1 MASRRF
7 MAPVT
12 ASPPT
17 EPGERPLRFR
27 WSLSVRIL
35 LLNLVALGLTG
46 GSIFYLDS
54 FRERLMSERQEQQQ
68 RLARTLATSF
78 ASAPRTNW
86 PAISAAS
93 QTQEQRRVLVFDDSG
108 KPVFD
113 SVSAG
118 QEFRIVDPA
127 REPWRRHVARSMD
140 RAIDTLVRARPLTD
154 YEPKRTPDA
163 RYWQGFG
170 LFADAASITLF
181 APDRTPLVAAGAS
194 IGSGLHVITLENA
207 RDATRLV
214 RAERGRLAEIV
225 LMALLLSALLSLYLA
240 RTIVK
245 PMRALTRA
253 AVRVRQGRGREVI
266 VPREEGRR
274 DEVGLLARAV
284 SDMTAELRARID
296 AIDTFAADVSHELR
310 NPLASLRSAVE
321 TFARVGPEQQ
331 ASLIGILRDDVQRL
345 DRLIGD
351 VAEMSRLD
359 AQLTRT
365 PFDSVDLGALLED
378 MVRERERR
386 GEDKAV
392 SIAFARPYRALATV
406 AGDAG
411 RLARAIANL
420 LDNAVSFSPEG
431 GVVRLG
437 ATRVGPDVLVSVED
451 EGPGVAPGLRAAIFE
466 RFATDR
472 PAGMTDGR
480 HSGLG
485 LAIAKT
491 IVERHNGR
499 IEVGA
504 PESGKGARFVIRLP
518 AL

>member
-1 MASRRF
+1 

-12 ASPPT
+12 ASLPT

-27 WSLSVRIL
+27 WSVSVRIL
-35 LLNLVALGLTG
+35 LLNVLALALTG
-46 GSIFYLDS
+46 GSILYLDS
-54 FRERLMSERQEQQQ
+54 FRERLLSERQEQQQ
-68 RLARTLATSF
+68 RLARTMATAF
-78 ASAPRTNW
+78 AVAPSGNW
-86 PAISAAS
+86 PAITTAS
-93 QTQEQRRVLVFDDSG
+93 RTEEQRRVLIFDARG

-113 SVSAG
+113 SVDAG
-118 QEFRIVDPA
+118 QEFRIVDPN
-127 REPWRRHVARSMD
+127 RENWRRRVARFMD
-140 RAIDTLVRARPLTD
+140 RAVDTIVGATPLTD
-154 YEPKRTPDA
+154 FAPERTPQA
-163 RYWQGFG
+163 GYWADLG
-170 LFADAASITLF
+170 LMRESASVTLF
-181 APDRTPLVAAGAS
+181 APDRTPLVAAGAPV
-194 IGSGLHVITLENA
+194 GTQWHLVTLENA

-214 RAERGRLAEIV
+214 RAERSRLAEIV
-225 LMALLLSALLSLYLA
+225 AMALLLSALVSLYLG

-245 PMRALTRA
+245 PLRALTRA

-266 VPREEGRR
+266 VPRLEGRR
-274 DEVGLLARAV
+274 DEVGQLARAV

-296 AIDTFAADVSHELR
+296 AIETFAADVSHELR
-310 NPLASLRSAVE
+310 NPLASLRSAIE

-331 ASLIGILRDDVQRL
+331 TSLLAILRDDVQRL

-365 PFDSVDLGALLED
+365 PFDRVDLGQLLED
-378 MVRERERR
+378 MVHERERR
-386 GEDKAV
+386 GEDKGV

-411 RLARAIANL
+411 RLARAISNL
-420 LDNAVSFSPEG
+420 LDNAVSFSPEK

-437 ATRVGPDVLVSVED
+437 ATRVGGEVLVSVED
-451 EGPGVAPGLRAAIFE
+451 EGPGVDPGLRAAIFE

-472 PAGMTDGR
+472 PAGLGDAR

-491 IVERHNGR
+491 IVEGHDGR

-504 PESGKGARFVIRLP
+504 PESGTGARFVIRLP

>member
-1 MASRRF
+1 

-35 LLNLVALGLTG
+35 LLNILALALTG

-54 FRERLMSERQEQQQ
+54 FRERLLSERQEQQQ
-68 RLARTLATSF
+68 RLARTMAASF
-78 ASAPRTNW
+78 VAAPRSQW
-86 PAISAAS
+86 DEISKAS
-93 QTQEQRRVLVFDDSG
+93 QTQEQRRVLVFDATG
-108 KPVFD
+108 KPMFD
-113 SVSAG
+113 SVDAG
-118 QEFRIVDPA
+118 QEFRIVDPQ
-127 REPWRRHVARSMD
+127 REAWRRHVARFMD
-140 RAIDTLVRARPLTD
+140 RAVDTLVGADDIPD
-154 YEPKRTPDA
+154 YAPERTPDA
-163 RYWQGFG
+163 HYWSSLG
-170 LFADAASITLF
+170 LFQGASAVTLF
-181 APDRTPLVAAGAS
+181 APDRTPLVAAGAPV
-194 IGSGLHVITLENA
+194 GTLHLITLENA

-214 RAERGRLAEIV
+214 RAERGTLAEIV
-225 LMALLLSALLSLYLA
+225 LMALLLSALVSLYLA
-240 RTIVK
+240 RTIVA
-245 PMRALTRA
+245 PLRALSRA
-253 AVRVRQGRGREVI
+253 AVRVQQGRGREVI
-266 VPREEGRR
+266 VPRLEGRR

-296 AIDTFAADVSHELR
+296 AIESFAADVTHELR
-310 NPLASLRSAVE
+310 NPLASLRSAIE

-331 ASLIGILRDDVQRL
+331 AELIPILRDDVQRL

-365 PFDSVDLGALLED
+365 PFDSVDLGELLEG

-386 GEDKAV
+386 GEDGGV
-392 SIAFARPYRALATV
+392 SIAFARPFKKLATV

-411 RLARAIANL
+411 RLARAITNL
-420 LDNAVSFSPEG
+420 LDNAVSFSPAG

-437 ATRVGPDVLVSVED
+437 ATRVGSEVLVSVED
-451 EGPGVAPGLRAAIFE
+451 EGPGVEPGLRAAIFE

-472 PAGMTDGR
+472 PVGGEDGR

>member
-1 MASRRF
+1 

-35 LLNLVALGLTG
+35 LLNILALGLTG

-54 FRERLMSERQEQQQ
+54 FRERLLSERQEQQQ
-68 RLARTLATSF
+68 RLAQTMAASF
-78 ASAPRTNW
+78 AAAPRAQW
-86 PAISAAS
+86 AAISVAS
-93 QTQEQRRVLVFDDSG
+93 QTAEQRRVLVFDAGG

-113 SVSAG
+113 SIDAG
-118 QEFRIVDPA
+118 EEFRIVDPA
-127 REPWRRHVARSMD
+127 REPWRRHVARFMD
-140 RAIDTLVRARPLTD
+140 RAVDTLVGADDIPD
-154 YEPKRTPDA
+154 YEPERTPDA
-163 RYWQGFG
+163 RYWRDLG
-170 LFADAASITLF
+170 LFQDAASVTLF
-181 APDRTPLVAAGAS
+181 APDRTPLVAAGADF
-194 IGSGLHVITLENA
+194 GRELHLVTLENA

-225 LMALLLSALLSLYLA
+225 LMALLLSALVSLYLA
-240 RTIVK
+240 RTIVT

-310 NPLASLRSAVE
+310 NPLASLRSAIE

-331 ASLIGILRDDVQRL
+331 QELIPILRDDVQRL

-386 GEDKAV
+386 GEDKGV
-392 SIAFARPYRALATV
+392 TIAFARPFRGLATV

-411 RLARAIANL
+411 RLVRAISNL
-420 LDNAVSFSPEG
+420 LDNAVSFSPAG

-437 ATRVGPDVLVSVED
+437 ATRVGSEVLVSVDD
-451 EGPGVAPGLRAAIFE
+451 EGPGVPPGLRAAIFE

-472 PAGMTDGR
+472 PADAGDGR

-504 PESGKGARFVIRLP
+504 PESGQGARFVIRLP

>member
-1 MASRRF
+1 

-35 LLNLVALGLTG
+35 LLNILALGLTG

-54 FRERLMSERQEQQQ
+54 FRERLLSERQEQQQ
-68 RLARTLATSF
+68 RLARTMATSF
-78 ASAPRTNW
+78 VSAPRSQW
-86 PAISAAS
+86 DEISKAS
-93 QTQEQRRVLVFDDSG
+93 QTQEQRRVLVFDAMG

-113 SVSAG
+113 SVDAG
-118 QEFRIVDPA
+118 QEFRIVDPT
-127 REPWRRHVARSMD
+127 REVWRRHVARFMD
-140 RAIDTLVRARPLTD
+140 RAVDTLVGADDLTD
-154 YEPKRTPDA
+154 YQPGRTPDA
-163 RYWQGFG
+163 RYWAGLG
-170 LFADAASITLF
+170 LFDQPHAVTLF
-181 APDRTPLVAAGAS
+181 APDRTPLVAAGAPV
-194 IGSGLHVITLENA
+194 GALHLVTLENA

-214 RAERGRLAEIV
+214 RAERGTLAEVV
-225 LMALLLSALLSLYLA
+225 LMALLLSALVSLYLA
-240 RTIVK
+240 RTIVT
-245 PMRALTRA
+245 PMRQLTRA

-274 DEVGLLARAV
+274 DEVGQLARAV

-296 AIDTFAADVSHELR
+296 AIETFAADVTHELR
-310 NPLASLRSAVE
+310 NPLASLRSAIE

-331 ASLIGILRDDVQRL
+331 EALIPILRDDVQRL

-365 PFDSVDLGALLED
+365 PFDSVDLGHLLED

-386 GEDKAV
+386 GEDRDV
-392 SIAFARPYRALATV
+392 SIAFARPYKKLATV
-406 AGDAG
+406 AGDEG
-411 RLARAIANL
+411 RLVRAISNL
-420 LDNAVSFSPEG
+420 LDNAVSFSPAG

-437 ATRVGPDVLVSVED
+437 ATRVGQDVLVSVED
-451 EGPGVAPGLRAAIFE
+451 EGPGVDPGLRAAIFE

-472 PAGMTDGR
+472 PAEAEGGR

-499 IEVGA
+499 I
-504 PESGKGARFVIRLP
+504 STLR
-518 AL
+518 

>member
-1 MASRRF
+1 
-7 MAPVT
+7 MAPVI

-35 LLNLVALGLTG
+35 LLNLIALGLTG

-54 FRERLMSERQEQQQ
+54 FRERLLSERQEQQQ
-68 RLARTLATSF
+68 RLARTMATAF
-78 ASAPRTNW
+78 MAAPRAQW
-86 PAISAAS
+86 AAISAAS
-93 QTQEQRRVLVFDDSG
+93 RTEEQRRTLVFDDGG

-113 SVSAG
+113 SVDAG
-118 QEFRIVDPA
+118 QEFRIVDPK
-127 REPWRRHVARSMD
+127 REAWRRHVARSMD
-140 RAIDTLVRARPLTD
+140 RIVDTLVRARPLTD
-154 YEPKRTPDA
+154 YDPAQTPHA
-163 RYWQGFG
+163 SYWRGFG
-170 LFADAASITLF
+170 LFGDEGSVTLF
-181 APDRTPLVAAGAS
+181 APDRTPMMVAGAS
-194 IGSGLHVITLENA
+194 IGAGLHLITLENA

-225 LMALLLSALLSLYLA
+225 VMALLLSALVSLYLA

-253 AVRVRQGRGREVI
+253 AVRVQQGRGREVI

-296 AIDTFAADVSHELR
+296 AIETFAADVTHELR
-310 NPLASLRSAVE
+310 NPLASLRSAIE
-321 TFARVGPEQQ
+321 TFARVGPAQQ
-331 ASLIGILRDDVQRL
+331 QELLPILRDDVQRL

-365 PFDSVDLGALLED
+365 PFDSVDLGELLER
-378 MVRERERR
+378 MVHERERR
-386 GEDKAV
+386 GEDRDV
-392 SIAFARPYRALATV
+392 SIAFARPYKKLATV

-411 RLARAIANL
+411 RLERAIANL
-420 LDNAVSFSPEG
+420 LDNAVSFSPPG

-437 ATRVGPDVLVSVED
+437 ATRVGGDVLVSVED
-451 EGPGVAPGLRAAIFE
+451 EGPGVPPGLRAAIFE

-472 PAGMTDGR
+472 PPGAEDGR

-499 IEVGA
+499 IEVDA

>member
-1 MASRRF
+1 M
-7 MAPVT
+7 
-12 ASPPT
+12 
-17 EPGERPLRFR
+17 
-27 WSLSVRIL
+27 RIL

-46 GSIFYLDS
+46 GSILYLDS
-54 FRERLMSERQEQQQ
+54 FRERLLSERQEQQQ
-68 RLARTLATSF
+68 RLAQTTAASF
-78 ASAPRTNW
+78 ANAPRAAW
-86 PAISAAS
+86 PAITTAS
-93 QTQEQRRVLVFDDSG
+93 RTAEQRRVLVFDARG
-108 KPVFD
+108 RAVFD
-113 SVSAG
+113 SVDAG
-118 QEFRIVDPA
+118 QEFRIVDPT
-127 REPWRRHVARSMD
+127 REAWRRRVARFMD
-140 RAIDTLVRARPLTD
+140 RAVDTIVRASPLQD
-154 YEPKRTPDA
+154 YDPAQTPHA
-163 RYWQGFG
+163 RYWQDLN
-170 LFADAASITLF
+170 LFQDAASVTLF
-181 APDRTPLVAAGAS
+181 APDRTPLVAAGAAFD
-194 IGSGLHVITLENA
+194 GGLHLITLENA

-214 RAERGRLAEIV
+214 RAERSRLAGIV
-225 LMALLLSALLSLYLA
+225 AMALLLSALVSLYLG
-240 RTIVK
+240 RTIVS
-245 PMRALTRA
+245 PLRRLTRA

-266 VPREEGRR
+266 VPRLEGRR

-284 SDMTAELRARID
+284 SDMTAELRARTD
-296 AIDTFAADVSHELR
+296 AIESFAADVSHELR
-310 NPLASLRSAVE
+310 NPLASLRSAIE
-321 TFARVGPEQQ
+321 TFARVDAAGQ
-331 ASLIGILRDDVQRL
+331 AQLLGILRDDVQRL

-365 PFDSVDLGALLED
+365 PFDPVDLGVLLEE
-378 MVRERERR
+378 MVHEREQRDAD
-386 GEDKAV
+386 GAV

-411 RLARAIANL
+411 RLARAISNL
-420 LDNAVSFSPEG
+420 LDNAVSFSPAG

-437 ATRVGPDVLVSVED
+437 ATRVGNEVLVSVED
-451 EGPGVAPGLRAAIFE
+451 EGPGVEPGLRAAIFE

-472 PAGMTDGR
+472 PADFSDQR

>member
-1 MASRRF
+1 M
-7 MAPVT
+7 
-12 ASPPT
+12 PPT

-35 LLNLVALGLTG
+35 LLNLVALALTG
-46 GSIFYLDS
+46 GSILYLDS
-54 FRERLMSERQEQQQ
+54 FRERLLSERQEQQQ
-68 RLARTLATSF
+68 RLAQTTAASF
-78 ASAPRTNW
+78 ANAPRTAW
-86 PAISAAS
+86 PAITTAS
-93 QTQEQRRVLVFDDSG
+93 RTAEQRRVLVFDARG
-108 KPVFD
+108 RAVFD
-113 SVSAG
+113 SIDAG
-118 QEFRIVDPA
+118 QEFRIVDPK
-127 REPWRRHVARSMD
+127 REVWRRRVARFMD
-140 RAIDTLVRARPLTD
+140 RAVDTIVRASPLQD
-154 YEPKRTPDA
+154 YEPAQTPHA
-163 RYWQGFG
+163 KYWQDLG
-170 LFADAASITLF
+170 LFQDAASVTLF
-181 APDRTPLVAAGAS
+181 APDRTPLVAAGAAFGAS
-194 IGSGLHVITLENA
+194 FNGGLHLITLENA

-214 RAERGRLAEIV
+214 RAERSRLAGIV
-225 LMALLLSALLSLYLA
+225 AMALLLSALVSLYLG
-240 RTIVK
+240 RTIVS
-245 PMRALTRA
+245 PLRRLTRA

-266 VPREEGRR
+266 VPRLEGRR

-284 SDMTAELRARID
+284 SDMTAELRARTD
-296 AIDTFAADVSHELR
+296 AIESFAADVSHELR
-310 NPLASLRSAVE
+310 NPLASLRSAIE
-321 TFARVGPEQQ
+321 TFARVDAAGQ
-331 ASLIGILRDDVQRL
+331 AQLLGILRDDVQRL

-365 PFDSVDLGALLED
+365 PFDPVDLGVLLED
-378 MVRERERR
+378 MVHEREQRDAD
-386 GEDKAV
+386 GAV

-411 RLARAIANL
+411 RLERAISNL
-420 LDNAVSFSPEG
+420 LDNAVSFSPAG

-437 ATRVGPDVLVSVED
+437 ATRVGNEVLVSVED
-451 EGPGVAPGLRAAIFE
+451 EGPGVDPGLRAAIFE

-472 PAGMTDGR
+472 PADFSDQR

>member
-1 MASRRF
+1 

-35 LLNLVALGLTG
+35 LLNILALGLTG
-46 GSIFYLDS
+46 GSIFYLDG
-54 FRERLMSERQEQQQ
+54 FREQLLSERQEQQQ
-68 RLARTLATSF
+68 RLARTMATSF
-78 ASAPRTNW
+78 AAAPRSQW
-86 PAISAAS
+86 GAISAAS
-93 QTQEQRRVLVFDDSG
+93 RTQEQRRVLVFDAAG

-113 SVSAG
+113 SIDAG
-118 QEFRIVDPA
+118 QEFRIVDPK
-127 REPWRRHVARSMD
+127 REAWRRQVARSMD
-140 RAIDTLVRARPLTD
+140 RAVDTLVGADPLAS
-154 YEPKRTPDA
+154 YEPARTPEA
-163 RYWQGFG
+163 RYWQGYG
-170 LFADAASITLF
+170 LFADAASVTLF

-194 IGSGLHVITLENA
+194 IGDGLHLVTLENA

-214 RAERGRLAEIV
+214 RAERGTLAEIV
-225 LMALLLSALLSLYLA
+225 LMSVLLSALVSLYLG
-240 RTIVK
+240 RTIVA
-245 PMRALTRA
+245 PLRALTRA

-296 AIDTFAADVSHELR
+296 SIETFAADVTHELR
-310 NPLASLRSAVE
+310 NPLASLRSAIE
-321 TFARVGPEQQ
+321 TFARVGQEQQ
-331 ASLIGILRDDVQRL
+331 HKLIPILRDDVQRL

-365 PFDSVDLGALLED
+365 PFDSVDLGQLLED

-386 GEDKAV
+386 GEDRGV
-392 SIAFARPYRALATV
+392 SIAFARPYKKLATV
-406 AGDAG
+406 AGDSG
-411 RLARAIANL
+411 RLVRAISNL

-437 ATRVGPDVLVSVED
+437 ATRVGQEVLVSVED
-451 EGPGVAPGLRAAIFE
+451 EGPGVDPGLRAAIFE

-472 PAGMTDGR
+472 PPEAEDGR

-504 PESGKGARFVIRLP
+504 PESGTGARFVIRLP

>member
-1 MASRRF
+1 

-27 WSLSVRIL
+27 WSLTVRIL
-35 LLNLVALGLTG
+35 LLNVLALALTG

-54 FRERLMSERQEQQQ
+54 FRGRLLSERQEQQQ
-68 RLARTLATSF
+68 RLARTMATAF
-78 ASAPRTNW
+78 AGAPRDDW

-93 QTQEQRRVLVFDDSG
+93 QTQEQRRVLVFDAKG
-108 KPVFD
+108 RPIFD
-113 SVSAG
+113 SIDAG
-118 QEFRIVDPA
+118 QEFRIVDPS
-127 REPWRRHVARSMD
+127 REAWRRKAARAMD
-140 RAIDTLVRARPLTD
+140 RTIDTIVGADDLTD
-154 YEPKRTPDA
+154 FEPAQTPNA
-163 RYWQGFG
+163 KYWSSLG
-170 LFADAASITLF
+170 LFADPASVTLF
-181 APDRTPLVAAGAS
+181 APDRTPLVAAGAPV
-194 IGSGLHVITLENA
+194 GTALHLITLENA

-214 RAERGRLAEIV
+214 RAERSRLAEV
-225 LMALLLSALLSLYLA
+225 VAMALLLSALVSLYLA

-245 PMRALTRA
+245 PLRRLTRA
-253 AVRVRQGRGREVI
+253 AVRVHQGRGREVI
-266 VPREEGRR
+266 VPRLEGRR

-284 SDMTAELRARID
+284 SDMTAELRARTD
-296 AIDTFAADVSHELR
+296 AIESFAADVSHELR
-310 NPLASLRSAVE
+310 NPLASLRSAIE
-321 TFARVGPEQQ
+321 TFARVDAAGQ
-331 ASLIGILRDDVQRL
+331 AQLLDILRDDVQRL

-365 PFDSVDLGALLED
+365 PFDQVDLGLLLEE

-386 GEDKAV
+386 GEDRNV

-406 AGDAG
+406 AGDPG
-411 RLARAIANL
+411 RLARAISNL
-420 LDNAVSFSPEG
+420 LDNAVSFSPADG
-431 GVVRLG
+431 CVRLG
-437 ATRVGPDVLVSVED
+437 ATRVDREVLVSVED
-451 EGPGVAPGLRAAIFE
+451 EGPGVEPGLRAAIFE

-472 PAGMTDGR
+472 PAEFGDER

-499 IEVGA
+499 IEVSA

>member
-1 MASRRF
+1 MARGI
-7 MAPVT
+7 AL
-12 ASPPT
+12 PPT
-17 EPGERPLRFR
+17 EHDARPLRFR

-46 GSIFYLDS
+46 GSILYLDS
-54 FRERLMSERQEQQQ
+54 FRERLLSERQEQQQ
-68 RLARTLATSF
+68 RLARTMAAAF
-78 ASAPRTNW
+78 KDAPRGDW

-93 QTQEQRRVLVFDDSG
+93 QTMEQRRVLVFDARG

-113 SVSAG
+113 SVDAG
-118 QEFRIVDPA
+118 EAFRIVDPA
-127 REPWRRHVARSMD
+127 REAWRRKVARFID
-140 RAIDTLVRARPLTD
+140 RAVDTIVGADPLTD
-154 YEPKRTPDA
+154 YEPGRTPDA
-163 RYWQGFG
+163 RYWAALG
-170 LFADAASITLF
+170 LFAGPASVTLF
-181 APDRTPLVAAGAS
+181 APDRTPLVAAGAPV
-194 IGSGLHVITLENA
+194 GPGLQLVTLENA

-214 RAERGRLAEIV
+214 RAERTRLAGIV
-225 LMALLLSALLSLYLA
+225 TMALLLSALVSLYLG

-245 PMRALTRA
+245 PIRRLTRA

-266 VPREEGRR
+266 VPRLEGRR
-274 DEVGLLARAV
+274 DELGQLARAV
-284 SDMTAELRARID
+284 SDMTAELRARTD
-296 AIDTFAADVSHELR
+296 AIESFAADVSHELR
-310 NPLASLRSAVE
+310 NPLASLRSAIE
-321 TFARVGPEQQ
+321 TFARVDAAGQ
-331 ASLIGILRDDVQRL
+331 AQLLDILRDDVQRL

-365 PFDSVDLGALLED
+365 PFDPVDLGVLIED
-378 MVRERERR
+378 MVREREQR
-386 GEDKAV
+386 GADGAV
-392 SIAFARPYRALATV
+392 SVAFARPYRALATV

-411 RLARAIANL
+411 RLARAISNL
-420 LDNAVSFSPEG
+420 LDNAVSFSPPG
-431 GVVRLG
+431 GLVRLG
-437 ATRVGPDVLVSVED
+437 ATRVGSEVLVSVED
-451 EGPGVAPGLRAAIFE
+451 EGPGVEPGLRAAIFE

-472 PAGMTDGR
+472 PADFSDQR

-499 IEVGA
+499 IEVSA

>member
-1 MASRRF
+1 MASRHF

-35 LLNLVALGLTG
+35 LLNILALGLTG

-54 FRERLMSERQEQQQ
+54 FRERLLSERQEQQQ
-68 RLARTLATSF
+68 RLARTMATAF
-78 ASAPRTNW
+78 AAAPRKDW
-86 PAISAAS
+86 SAISAAS
-93 QTQEQRRVLVFDDSG
+93 QTAEQRRVLVFDAAG

-113 SVSAG
+113 SVDTG

-127 REPWRRHVARSMD
+127 KEPWRRHVARFMD
-140 RAIDTLVRARPLTD
+140 EAVDTLVGADDIPD
-154 YEPKRTPDA
+154 YAPKQTPQA
-163 RYWQGFG
+163 TYWTGLG
-170 LFADAASITLF
+170 LFQDTKAVTLF
-181 APDRTPLVAAGAS
+181 APDRTPLVAAGAPV
-194 IGSGLHVITLENA
+194 GSWHLITLENA

-214 RAERGRLAEIV
+214 RAERGTLGKIV
-225 LMALLLSALLSLYLA
+225 LMALLLSALVSLYLG
-240 RTIVK
+240 RTIVS
-245 PMRALTRA
+245 PLRALTRA
-253 AVRVRQGRGREVI
+253 AVRVQQGRGREVI

-274 DEVGLLARAV
+274 DEVGLLARAL

-296 AIDTFAADVSHELR
+296 AMETFAADVTHELR
-310 NPLASLRSAVE
+310 NPLASLRSAIE
-321 TFARVGPEQQ
+321 TFSRVGPEQQ
-331 ASLIGILRDDVQRL
+331 EKLIPILRDDVQRL

-365 PFDSVDLGALLED
+365 PFDSVDLGKLLED

-386 GEDKAV
+386 GEDKGV
-392 SIAFARPYRALATV
+392 TIAFARPFRGLATV

-411 RLARAIANL
+411 RLVRAISNL
-420 LDNAVSFSPEG
+420 LDNAVSFSPAG

-437 ATRVGPDVLVSVED
+437 ATRVGGEVLVSVED
-451 EGPGVAPGLRAAIFE
+451 EGPGVDPGLRAAIFE

-472 PAGMTDGR
+472 PPEAEDGR

-499 IEVGA
+499 IEIGA
-504 PESGKGARFVIRLP
+504 PESGQGARFVIRLP

>member
-1 MASRRF
+1 

-12 ASPPT
+12 VSPPT

-35 LLNLVALGLTG
+35 LLNLIALALTG

-54 FRERLMSERQEQQQ
+54 FRERLLSERQEQQE
-68 RLARTLATSF
+68 RLARTMATSF
-78 ASAPRTNW
+78 AATPRGQW
-86 PAISAAS
+86 AAISEAS
-93 QTQEQRRVLVFDDSG
+93 RTQEQRRVLVFDAAG

-113 SVSAG
+113 SVDAG

-127 REPWRRHVARSMD
+127 KEAWRRHVARFMD
-140 RAIDTLVRARPLTD
+140 RGVDTLVNARRLED
-154 YEPKRTPDA
+154 YAPARTPDA
-163 RYWQGFG
+163 HYWQGLG
-170 LFADAASITLF
+170 LFADAASITLL
-181 APDRTPLVAAGAS
+181 APDRTPLVAAGS
-194 IGSGLHVITLENA
+194 RVSPGLHLVTLENA

-214 RAERGRLAEIV
+214 RAERGRLAQIV
-225 LMALLLSALLSLYLA
+225 LMALLLSALVSLYLA

-245 PMRALTRA
+245 PMRQLTRA
-253 AVRVRQGRGREVI
+253 AVRVQQGRGREVI

-296 AIDTFAADVSHELR
+296 AIETFAADVTHELR
-310 NPLASLRSAVE
+310 NPLASLRSAIE

-331 ASLIGILRDDVQRL
+331 RTLIPILRDDVQRL

-365 PFDSVDLGALLED
+365 PFDSVDLGQLLED
-378 MVRERERR
+378 MVRERDRR
-386 GEDKAV
+386 GEDRGV
-392 SIAFARPYRALATV
+392 SIAFARPYKNLATV

-411 RLARAIANL
+411 RLERAISNL
-420 LDNAVSFSPEG
+420 LDNAVSFSPAG

-437 ATRVGPDVLVSVED
+437 ATRVGTEVLVSVED
-451 EGPGVAPGLRAAIFE
+451 EGPGVDPGLRAAIFE

-472 PAGMTDGR
+472 PAEAEEGR

-491 IVERHNGR
+491 IVERHNGS